1 MAWWLAR
8 SLCKVRAC
16 GSRGRVA
23 RSVVSSL
30 ISSLVGSLGG
40 LVARSLARSA
50 GCGRAGR
57 AGMWLARS
65 LARLLARLLAR
76 SLACSLARSLARHL
90 LARRSLGR
98 LLCGRARG
106 RVARS
111 LALRAC
117 VLRGRVA
124 RSLALL
130 LGRSFMR
137 ATILSKVNNQV
148 NNHLHRDK
156 IVVASDRLYLIYL
169 NINYPGLIIS
179 ILLSYHSVILLS

>member
-57 AGMWLARS
+57 AGMWLAWS
-65 LARLLARLLAR
+65 LARLLAR
-76 SLACSLARSLARHL
+76 SLARSLARHL